1 MTVTAIPVLDRTSPT
16 FRAEVDTFF
25 GARVPLFTTEI
36 NALATDLTTKQGL
49 ANDSAV
55 SANSAK
61 VAAETAR
68 DLALGAKANAETAKG
83 QAEMAR
89 DAAAASAATIGTTA
103 AFSDANPIAKNA
115 ADNTKQVKLDLSA
128 ITPGTTPVYA
138 APNKNGTLA
147 LLDDTGV
154 RLIGGPYTPTAAAN
168 VDFASIF
175 AGEFDW
181 IECHMHDILP
191 SANSEVLMMRFF
203 VGGVINTAAVYGVTN
218 DGSNGALTASGISI
232 ANQVSNATG
241 SYPYIGVSSRI
252 AIRNINSAT
261 RIKSGDASSI
271 LTGTAGISG
280 GVYAE
285 RKNFGFTGGAI
296 TGVRFYWAS
305 GATFL
310 PQGTIRFY
318 GFKKA

>member
-1 MTVTAIPVLDRTSPT
+1 MTITAIPPLDRTSPT
-16 FRAEVDTFF
+16 FRAECDIYFASSIPT
-25 GARVPLFTTEI
+25 LTTEL
-36 NALATDLTTKQGL
+36 NGLATDLTTKQGL
-49 ANDSAV
+49 ASAAAISTNNDKIAT
-55 SANSAK
+55 
-61 VAAETAR
+61 AADRVQTGLDR
-68 DLALGAKANAETAKG
+68 VQTG
-83 QAEMAR
+83 QDRA
-89 DAAAASAATIGTTA
+89 AAAASAATIGTTA
-103 AFSDANPIAKNA
+103 AFSDSNPIAKNA
-115 ADNTKQVKLDLSA
+115 ADNTKQAKLDLSA

-138 APNKNGTLA
+138 APNKSGTLA

-191 SANSEVLMMRFF
+191 SANNEVLMMRFF
-203 VGGVINTAAVYGVTN
+203 VGGVINTAAVYGVAN
-218 DGSNGALTASGISI
+218 DGSNSALTASGISI

-252 AIRNINSAT
+252 GIRNINSAT
-261 RIKSGDASSI
+261 RIKSGEISSI
-271 LTGTAGISG
+271 LTGTGGISG
-280 GVYAE
+280 GLYGE
-285 RKNFGFTGGAI
+285 RRNFGFTGGAI

>member
-1 MTVTAIPVLDRTSPT
+1 MTITVIPPLDRTSGT
-16 FRAEVDTFF
+16 FRAEVDVMFST
-25 GARVPLFTTEI
+25 RIP
-36 NALATDLTTKQGL
+36 ALTVELNGLAVDLTIKQGL
-49 ANDSAV
+49 ASDAAISTNNDKIA
-55 SANSAK
+55 
-61 VAAETAR
+61 TAGDR
-68 DLALGAKANAETAKG
+68 IQTGLDRVQTG
-83 QAEMAR
+83 QDRA
-89 DAAAASAATIGTTA
+89 AAAASAATIGTTA

-115 ADNTKQVKLDLSA
+115 ADNTKQAKLDLSA

-138 APNKNGTLA
+138 APNKSGTLA

-203 VGGVINTAAVYGVTN
+203 VGGVINTATVYGTTS
-218 DGSNGALTASGISI
+218 DGNNGPLTTTGISI

-241 SYPYIGVSSRI
+241 TYPYIGVSSRI
-252 AIRNINSAT
+252 GIRNINSAT
-261 RIKSGDASSI
+261 RIKSGEVSSI
-271 LTGTAGISG
+271 LTGSGGVSG
-280 GVYAE
+280 GVYGE
-285 RKNFGFTGGAI
+285 RRNFGFIGGAI
-296 TGVRFYWAS
+296 TGVRFFWAS

>member
-1 MTVTAIPVLDRTSPT
+1 MTITAIPPLDRTSAT
-16 FRAEVDTFF
+16 FRDEVDTMFST
-25 GARVPLFTTEI
+25 RIPTFTTEI
-36 NALATDLTTKQGL
+36 NALATDLTSKQGL
-49 ANDSAV
+49 ASN
-55 SANSAK
+55 
-61 VAAETAR
+61 AAIATHDDAIATGGDR
-68 DLALGAKANAETAKG
+68 LQTGLDRVQTGKDRA
-83 QAEMAR
+83 
-89 DAAAASAATIGTTA
+89 AAAASAATIGTTA

-138 APNKNGTLA
+138 APNKSGTLA

-168 VDFASIF
+168 LDFASIF
-175 AGEFDW
+175 TGEFDW

-203 VGGVINTAAVYGVTN
+203 VGGVINTAAVYGVAN

-271 LTGTAGISG
+271 FTGTAGISG